1 MFLPNNFKMNE
12 MAIKKIYI
20 QWKMLSRIEE
30 SVFGLNSVEWF
41 RLNRV
46 NETRDYFIEEIQEWK

>member
-1 MFLPNNFKMNE
+1 MNE

-20 QWKMLSRIEE
+20 QWKMLSRLEE

>member
-12 MAIKKIYI
+12 MVIKKKYM
-20 QWKMLSRIEE
+20 QWKMLSRLEE

-46 NETRDYFIEEIQEWK
+46 NETRDYFIEEIQE

>member
-12 MAIKKIYI
+12 MVIKKKYK
-20 QWKMLSRIEE
+20 QRKMLSTLEE

>member
-12 MAIKKIYI
+12 MVIKKKYI
-20 QWKMLSRIEE
+20 QWKMLSRLEE

-46 NETRDYFIEEIQEWK
+46 NETRDYFIEEIQE

>member
-1 MFLPNNFKMNE
+1 MFLPNNFKINE
-12 MAIKKIYI
+12 MVIKKKYI
-20 QWKMLSRIEE
+20 QWKMLSRLEE

-46 NETRDYFIEEIQEWK
+46 NETRDYFIEEIQE